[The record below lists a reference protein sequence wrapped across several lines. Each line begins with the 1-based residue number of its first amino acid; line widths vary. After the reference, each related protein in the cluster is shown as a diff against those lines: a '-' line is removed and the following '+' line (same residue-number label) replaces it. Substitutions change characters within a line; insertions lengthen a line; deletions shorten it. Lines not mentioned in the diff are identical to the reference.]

1 MMVLTP
7 GKQRPRATQTHRI
20 EPSFVFWLSV
30 SKFGRLL
37 RLLMS
42 AAPALLLPG
51 LGAALYGGAGLVAGM
66 VLGVVVGFLV
76 HAAVAPPSSLRS

>member
-1 MMVLTP
+1 MVLTP

-42 AAPALLLPG
+42 VAPALLLPG
-51 LGAALYGGAGLVAGM
+51 LGAALYGSAGLVAGA
-66 VLGVVVGFLV
+66 VLGIAVGIAV
-76 HAAVAPPSSLRS
+76 HSAVTPPHLRN